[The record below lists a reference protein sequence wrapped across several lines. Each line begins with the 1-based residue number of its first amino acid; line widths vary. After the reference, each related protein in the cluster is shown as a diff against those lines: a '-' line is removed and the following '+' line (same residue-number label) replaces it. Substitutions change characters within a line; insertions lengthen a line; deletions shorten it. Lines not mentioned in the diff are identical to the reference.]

1 MAKTNGVAT
10 WLRLACL
17 LLSAMAG
24 RVTMGADPGASSRY
38 VTAPANPTS
47 APADPTLAPADPTF
61 APADPTFAPADPR
74 ESFEPRDMT
83 SPRAVRRALRGRS
96 RDRIAPDQPV
106 APPLRDLTD
115 TPVVSGRPGLGR
127 RFETLFRFTPDNIA
141 PNNARVA
148 PAEPAM
154 VNRVAPAAPAAI
166 NRVAPS
172 EPTIVNRVA
181 PAEPAI
187 ANRVAPSEPA
197 VVNRVAPA
205 QPAVVHH
212 IAPAEPATI
221 SPVAPSEPVVVSQTT
236 PTIARSLPPEP
247 APIPLPPVPEEVI
260 EEVVQAAP
268 VISAIR
274 LAQDNPNQAPQP
286 LPPPIPLP
294 PPAPL
299 PVSTPLRVSTSL
311 RVSTQLTTPPQNLAI
326 DEQRVDTLNKPIGQI
341 ALIEPVDVEGLH
353 PADIS
358 AELQP
363 SQPPRLISGSYFVDA
378 HPARYL
384 YCFTHQ
390 PLYFEEA
397 NLERCGITYCCCQP
411 VVSAAQFAGRTALL
425 PYSLLDIP
433 PCRCVR
439 TLGDCPTCNAYPCWS
454 DWNR

>member
-1 MAKTNGVAT
+1 
-10 WLRLACL
+10 
-17 LLSAMAG
+17 
-24 RVTMGADPGASSRY
+24 MGTSI
-38 VTAPANPTS
+38 TPA
-47 APADPTLAPADPTF
+47 
-61 APADPTFAPADPR
+61 
-74 ESFEPRDMT
+74 
-83 SPRAVRRALRGRS
+83 
-96 RDRIAPDQPV
+96 
-106 APPLRDLTD
+106 
-115 TPVVSGRPGLGR
+115 VSGRPGLGR
-127 RFETLFRFTPDNIA
+127 RFETLFRFTPETIA
-141 PNNARVA
+141 PSSARVA

-154 VNRVAPAAPAAI
+154 VNRVAPAAPPAI

-172 EPTIVNRVA
+172 EPTIVNRLA

-187 ANRVAPSEPA
+187 ANRVAPAQPA
-197 VVNRVAPA
+197 VVNRIAPTEPATINRVAPA
-205 QPAVVHH
+205 ETAIVQQ
-212 IAPAEPATI
+212 IAPAEPTNVKR
-221 SPVAPSEPVVVSQTT
+221 VAPSEPVIVTT
-236 PTIARSLPPEP
+236 TAPIIARSLPPEP
-247 APIPLPPVPEEVI
+247 APIPLPPVPEEV

-268 VISAIR
+268 VISAVR
-274 LAQDNPNQAPQP
+274 LAQDDPNQAPQP
-286 LPPPIPLP
+286 LPPPTPLP

-299 PVSTPLRVSTSL
+299 PASAPKPAPVPTPARV
-311 RVSTQLTTPPQNLAI
+311 QTPPQNLAV

-341 ALIEPVDVEGLH
+341 AIIEPVDVEGLR

-363 SQPPRLISGSYFVDA
+363 AQPPRLISGSYFVDA

-439 TLGDCPTCNAYPCWS
+439 TLGDCPTCNSYPCWS